1 MDEIQARTLRE
12 AHDGYVRRLSRMTV
26 AALRNLYR
34 EELAG
39 QGSQL
44 LFGGPS
50 GKDELISALTGLR
63 YPLEKLNESIHVL
76 YHRDGI
82 VNSACELCH
91 DSHDET
97 GSGDATGCDCALGRA
112 ATVTGV

>member
-12 AHDGYVRRLSRMTV
+12 AHDGYARRLSRMTA

-34 EELAG
+34 EELAA
-39 QGSQL
+39 QGSRL
-44 LFGGPS
+44 LYGGPA

-63 YPLEKLNESIHVL
+63 YPLEKLNESVHVL

-91 DSHDET
+91 DSHD
-97 GSGDATGCDCALGRA
+97 ATGCDCALGRPA
-112 ATVTGV
+112 AVTGV